1 MTQTPLR
8 EHPTQ
13 DQRIVHHERT
23 WEQFKHVQKGF
34 ENSLKVRL
42 FYYDGTIEILMPGR
56 EHELFGHVI
65 GCLVTI
71 FLAQKGIFFQP
82 TGSMTQEREQEASAQ
97 ADQSYCI
104 GSVKAIPDLSIE
116 VVFTSGGVNKLARYR
131 ILGVPEVWFWQ
142 DGVLI
147 LYSLC
152 ADGYLRIERSKLPG
166 LEDLDLN
173 LLKRC
178 ILMAETDTG
187 EAVRAFQQGIVEQN

>member
-1 MTQTPLR
+1 MTQTPLI

-23 WEQFKHVQKGF
+23 WEQFKHIQKGF
-34 ENSLKVRL
+34 EGSLGVRL

-104 GSVKAIPDLSIE
+104 GSVKPIPDLSIE
-116 VVFTSGGVNKLARYR
+116 VVFTSGGLNKLARYR
-131 ILGVPEVWFWQ
+131 VLGVPEVWFWQ
-142 DGVLI
+142 DGVLM

-152 ADGYLRIERSKLPG
+152 ADGYQRIERSKLPG

-173 LLKRC
+173 LLKRY
-178 ILMAETDTG
+178 ILMAETNTG

>member
-1 MTQTPLR
+1 MTQTPLI
-8 EHPTQ
+8 EHPIQ

-23 WEQFKHVQKGF
+23 WEQFKHIQKGF
-34 ENSLKVRL
+34 EDSLGVRL

-104 GSVKAIPDLSIE
+104 GSVKPIPDLSIE
-116 VVFTSGGVNKLARYR
+116 VVFTSGGVNKLARYSV
-131 ILGVPEVWFWQ
+131 LGVPEVWFWQ
-142 DGVLI
+142 DEVLMLCS
-147 LYSLC
+147 LY
-152 ADGYLRIERSKLPG
+152 ADGYQRIERSKLPG

-178 ILMAETDTG
+178 ILMAETNTG
-187 EAVRAFQQGIVEQN
+187 EAVRAFQQGIAE

>member
-1 MTQTPLR
+1 
-8 EHPTQ
+8 
-13 DQRIVHHERT
+13 
-23 WEQFKHVQKGF
+23 
-34 ENSLKVRL
+34 
-42 FYYDGTIEILMPGR
+42 MPGR

-104 GSVKAIPDLSIE
+104 GSVKPIPDLSIE

-131 ILGVPEVWFWQ
+131 VLGVPEVWFWQ
-142 DGVLI
+142 DGVLM

-178 ILMAETDTG
+178 ILMAEVNTG